1 MASVEDIR
9 LRENYLSWDKC
20 REDTL
25 VVKPE
30 LRDWER
36 TNYQMDLRYV
46 EWMMD
51 HKPGDA
57 NKPVVIRACVSNMK
71 IWHLKWR
78 FLTVLVDGLTKR
90 IKNKISEIQ
99 LCDST
104 LPVWFAYWCY
114 LDYIPPNVKRKIV
127 WKD

>member
-1 MASVEDIR
+1 MCLHSSLPISHGIGDVCALVALMLALQNAMASVEDIR

-57 NKPVVIRACVSNMK
+57 NKPVVSGLVSA
-71 IWHLKWR
+71 I
-78 FLTVLVDGLTKR
+78 
-90 IKNKISEIQ
+90 
-99 LCDST
+99 
-104 LPVWFAYWCY
+104 
-114 LDYIPPNVKRKIV
+114 
-127 WKD
+127 